1 MLNCYKIKLR
11 MSTNN
16 NLKVWLAQIRAPFLI
31 LAVLLVAIGVSLSYR
46 YIPANESISIMHI
59 VLLVLGAV
67 ASHIS
72 VNLFNEYSDYSTKID
87 FSTQGTPF
95 SGGSGMLV
103 SGFTKPNQ
111 VLAVAIVTLVISA
124 AVGLYFALVSHM
136 LILVFALIG
145 GITIV
150 AYTKV
155 LTKFALGELFSGL
168 TLGSLMVIG
177 SYIAL
182 TATPGMPIANVI
194 PTEVWWISIPA
205 GILTSLLL
213 LINELPDLEADTAGG
228 RRHIVVLFGRKVAAW
243 VYATGMILTFGS
255 IIAMPLLGIT
265 SYWVYIAL
273 LPIPLAIKASVTAVQ
288 NGDDIKQ
295 MVPALGSNVVV
306 VLATDFLLAL
316 SLIF

>member
-1 MLNCYKIKLR
+1 

-16 NLKVWLAQIRAPFLI
+16 NLKVWLAQMRAPFLI
-31 LAVLLVAIGVSLSYR
+31 LAVLLVGIGVSLAYK
-46 YIPANESISIMHI
+46 YLPANESISITHI
-59 VLLVLGAV
+59 VLLMIGAI

-87 FSTQGTPF
+87 FSTQRTPF

-111 VLAVAIVTLVISA
+111 VLAVAIATLLISA
-124 AVGLYFALVSHM
+124 AVGLYFAIVSHIM
-136 LILVFALIG
+136 ILVFALVG

-150 AYTKV
+150 AYTRV
-155 LTKFALGELFSGL
+155 LTRFALGELLSGL

-182 TATPGMPIANVI
+182 TAAPSMPFTQVI
-194 PTEVWWISIPA
+194 PTEVWWMSIPA

-243 VYATGMILTFGS
+243 VYAAGMALTFGS

-265 SYWVYIAL
+265 TFWVYIAL
-273 LPIPLAIKASVTAVQ
+273 LPVPLAIKASVTAVQ
-288 NGDDIKQ
+288 KGDDLKHMI
-295 MVPALGSNVVV
+295 PALGSNVVV

-316 SLIF
+316 SVII